1 MPDALRV
8 ASDGRDQAFALAARM
23 TREVAVSAGRLVQ
36 LLERSPMPPNSPR
49 AQGEAF
55 LAAMFDA
62 HAAESPQPLA
72 ETHPLD
78 RLAAYLSLTRLEVDV
93 IVLAGMADE
102 NEGSPSG
109 PPRLKPRGEPD

>member
-23 TREVAVSAGRLVQ
+23 TREVAVSARRLVQ
-36 LLERSPMPPNSPR
+36 LLERTPLPPNSPL
-49 AQGEAF
+49 AQGKAF
-55 LAAMFDA
+55 LSAMFDA

-78 RLAAYLSLTRLEVDV
+78 RLAAYLSLTRLEGDL
-93 IVLAGMADE
+93 ILLAE
-102 NEGSPSG
+102 PKSG
-109 PPRLKPRGEPD
+109 R